1 MLRISKNIIIP
12 DEDLQEEFS
21 LASGAG
27 GQKVNK
33 TSTAVRLRFNV
44 RDTQALP
51 LDVKQRLLTQAA
63 NRINDQGELIIE
75 AQNSRS
81 QLKNRE
87 EAANR
92 LINLIRRS
100 LTAPKKRRPTK
111 PTKSSVKRRLDSK
124 KKHSSL
130 KKLRTEKF

>member
-1 MLRISKNIIIP
+1 MLIISKHIIIP

>member
-1 MLRISKNIIIP
+1 MLIISKHIIIP

-124 KKHSSL
+124 KKHSSI

>member
-1 MLRISKNIIIP
+1 MLIISKHIIIP

-92 LINLIRRS
+92 LVNLIRRS